1 MGTGKSS
8 VGQLLAKKLAIKH
21 VDLDELIQKST
32 QKSISDLFK
41 DEGEIYFRKIES
53 EILRTTL
60 DQNIAMVISLG
71 GGTPCYANN
80 HELLK
85 AEGVSSVFLK
95 TSVDV
100 LVERLQHKKQNRP
113 FIAHLTDEQLKE
125 YINKHLFDRSYYY
138 YQSKHIVT
146 TDYKSKEAI
155 ALEILN
161 LLGLTV

>member
-8 VGQLLAKKLAIKH
+8 IGQLLAKKLAIKH

-32 QKSISDLFK
+32 QKNISDLFK

-85 AEGVSSVFLK
+85 AEGVSSIFLK

-100 LVERLQHKKQNRP
+100 LIERLQHKKQNRP
-113 FIAHLTDEQLKE
+113 LIAHLTDEQLKE

-146 TDYKSKEAI
+146 TDHKSKEAI

-161 LLGLTV
+161 LLGLPV